1 MFDQLQKPFYIVEYA
16 PRDTMGRT
24 RDWCYWGL
32 ATTEDQIQQ
41 HRDEIESHHE
51 RVEIRVH
58 PYAHLGA

>member
-1 MFDQLQKPFYIVEYA
+1 MFDQLQQTFYIVEYA
-16 PRDTMGRT
+16 PRDSMGRT

-32 ATTEDQIQQ
+32 AKTDADIVTM
-41 HRDEIESHHE
+41 RDEIESQHA